1 MKLDVHV
8 TLSSGEQV
16 LAGHLDF
23 GEILSG
29 GRYGTRFSY
38 ANAWKKHKSF
48 FPLDPESLDPLKE
61 GKTEFDSNGLA
72 APLLVFLDSLPDDWG
87 RQLLVTQRRLIG
99 VQQESP
105 YLLKE
110 MGSAAL
116 GALSF
121 AEPGKQCAPMATHD
135 ASVAEL
141 ADLIEAAERFEQGD
155 RTMSPA
161 TQRLL
166 EAGSTPGGARPKSL
180 VREDGTLWI
189 AKFPSKSRDFG
200 LDVVGLEAA
209 CLQVAAHAGL
219 DVPASKISPV
229 PGKKA
234 LLVKRFDIQENGGRC
249 HMISLRT
256 LCKEAPGAF
265 VLTYKEVMEKIRKH
279 SYRAAEDV
287 EAFFRQMVFNA
298 VIGNTDDHLKNF
310 LMIHDGRGYRL
321 SKTFDVV
328 PDIAAR
334 RDHQLFFLLNPQ
346 TSGKELAEVGAQ
358 WQVKNSSGIIHKV
371 CDEALKFDVVARGL
385 GVEENSVDRFGR
397 EIKERAAGFSQQ
409 LPAS

>member
-8 TLSSGEQV
+8 TLSAGEQV
-16 LAGHLDF
+16 LAGQLDC

-38 ANAWKKHKSF
+38 AHAWLKHKSF
-48 FPLDPESLDPLKE
+48 FPLDPESLDPLKA
-61 GKTEFDSNGLA
+61 GKTEFESQGLA
-72 APLLVFLDSLPDDWG
+72 APLLVFMDSLPDDWG
-87 RQLLVTQRRLIG
+87 RQLLITQRRLIG

-116 GALSF
+116 GALAF
-121 AEPGKQCAPMATHD
+121 AESGKPCSPLATHD
-135 ASVAEL
+135 ASVTEL
-141 ADLIEAAERFEQGD
+141 ADLLDAAERFERGD
-155 RTMSPA
+155 RSMSPA

-166 EAGSTPGGARPKSL
+166 EAGSSPGGARPKSL

-189 AKFPSKSRDFG
+189 AKFPSKNRDYEF
-200 LDVVGLEAA
+200 DVVGLEAA
-209 CLQVAAHAGL
+209 CLQVAENAGL
-219 DVPASKISPV
+219 EVPASRISPA

-234 LLVKRFDIQENGGRC
+234 LLVKRFDIHESGGRC

-279 SYRAAEDV
+279 SCRAAEDV

-321 SKTFDVV
+321 SKTFDVI

-334 RDHQLFFLLNPQ
+334 RDHQLFFRLHPQ
-346 TSGKELAEVGAQ
+346 TSGQELVEVGAQ
-358 WQVKNSSGIIHKV
+358 WQVRDPVAIIRQV
-371 CDEALKFDVVARGL
+371 CEASLAFAVVARGL
-385 GVEENSVDRFGR
+385 GVEENSVNRFGR
-397 EIKERAAGFSQQ
+397 EIRERAVGFLQQ
-409 LPAS
+409 LPAR